1 MPKGAVTASCAIHEE
16 NTHTGTPPALSLR
29 CLISKVTNQ
38 SLWEDFRANLVF
50 ADQKKCFSRPE
61 SHREHEAWVD
71 LCRGDLLLL
80 TDVKEDPVL
89 DSTRKKE
96 QTQELKVSSILRCP
110 RLSIYLSN
118 IPQQKCLTNFHGTY

>member
-50 ADQKKCFSRPE
+50 ADQKNASLGQ
-61 SHREHEAWVD
+61 S
-71 LCRGDLLLL
+71 L
-80 TDVKEDPVL
+80 TV
-89 DSTRKKE
+89 STKPGW
-96 QTQELKVSSILRCP
+96 ILAEVIC
-110 RLSIYLSN
+110 
-118 IPQQKCLTNFHGTY
+118 CC